1 MQASH
6 DSSNCFQR
14 LMTVLV
20 NGAFLF
26 RTFLCMFALVYVD
39 RMTTDIKI
47 IQLQAGWWL
56 GPGATLGVIMELG

>member
-6 DSSNCFQR
+6 DSNNYCQC

-26 RTFLCMFALVYVD
+26 RTFLCVLALVYVGK
-39 RMTTDIKI
+39 MTTDIKI

-56 GPGATLGVIMELG
+56 GPGTTFGVTVKLG